1 VCLTVSCTR
10 ISGAVLPA
18 EEMATQAAR
27 IAEDRLRREE
37 EKLRE
42 IELRVQREIAE
53 KRQELVRRSLATYV
67 GPSCRLTADL
77 NEGGLPLARPRGD
90 APDSGEPAP
99 LVPLFGRTLDRLRLD
114 PTHDGRRAIQRA
126 IFLLAYLADPP
137 TRLSRFTASPN
148 GLTLVLLLIRI
159 SSSLLSKSVVCQSA
173 RSRAQAK
180 RIRI

>member
-99 LVPLFGRTLDRLRLD
+99 LVPFFGRTLDRAPSRSD
-114 PTHDGRRAIQRA
+114 ARRATCHPDGHLSA
-126 IFLLAYLADPP
+126 GLPGGSADP
-137 TRLSRFTASPN
+137 
-148 GLTLVLLLIRI
+148 
-159 SSSLLSKSVVCQSA
+159 SLPLHS
-173 RSRAQAK
+173 
-180 RIRI
+180 